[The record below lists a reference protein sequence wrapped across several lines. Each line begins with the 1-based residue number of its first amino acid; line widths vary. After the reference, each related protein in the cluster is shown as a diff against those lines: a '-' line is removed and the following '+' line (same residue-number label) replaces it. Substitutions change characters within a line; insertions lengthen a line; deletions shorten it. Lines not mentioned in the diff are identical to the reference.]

1 MCALVTGVQTCA
13 LPISY
18 GKQRGNENTHY
29 SEHQVFAKWFP
40 ENSDPCQAQPF
51 CNNANAAIR
60 RSLWQK
66 SPYDEA
72 LTGLEDLAWA
82 RQALTAGRRIAY
94 VAEAEEIGR
103 AACRERVGQYV

>member
-72 LTGLEDLAWA
+72 LTGLEALAWA
-82 RQALTAGRRIAY
+82 RQALTAGRRIDC
-94 VAEAEEIGR
+94 VAAAE
-103 AACRERVGQYV
+103 VVTGQAGHEPETRR

>member
-94 VAEAEEIGR
+94 VAEAEVVHVHEETPRKI
-103 AACRERVGQYV
+103 